1 MRHSPLLALLALSLA
16 CGSEASLGILPGE
29 GVLSIQTGQSAYD
42 WTANAVEGTLYV
54 TATVTNTGTV
64 PVYARLGDA
73 FNSATE
79 QQTIFAAEA
88 SDGRVERQAGDAW
101 LTLPGAHLIEGF
113 KTVVLMPGRSYELQ
127 APVPGPRV
135 TGVARIRITWFEDA
149 SAVGTGTPHH
159 DFSNTFELR

>member
-1 MRHSPLLALLALSLA
+1 MTDRKHDITVSARTVFIPD
-16 CGSEASLGILPGE
+16 
-29 GVLSIQTGQSAYD
+29 QSNAQSGRYVFAY
-42 WTANAVEGTLYV
+42 TITI
-54 TATVTNTGTV
+54 TNTGTV

-79 QQTIFAAEA
+79 QQTIFAAQA

-127 APVPGPRV
+127 APVPGPRI
-135 TGVARIRITWFEDA
+135 TGLARIRITWFDDA
-149 SAVGTGTPHH
+149 SAVGTGTPHQ
-159 DFSNTFELR
+159 DVSNTFELR